1 VSKTAIK
8 YQILDHCINQLQ
20 KTIDN
25 IEYAMNDAQKSA
37 NDYGQPKDRYDSYR
51 TQLLRKRDL
60 LARQLK
66 EAILQM
72 EALGKVNPESMMS
85 RVGFGAIV
93 LTTNQ
98 NMFISVG
105 LGKVHLDGKD
115 FYVISPNVPIFEA
128 MRDKKKGEEFEFRGM
143 KQKII
148 DVF

>member
-1 VSKTAIK
+1 
-8 YQILDHCINQLQ
+8 
-20 KTIDN
+20 
-25 IEYAMNDAQKSA
+25 MNDAQKSA

-60 LARQLK
+60 LAKQLK

-72 EALGKVNPESMMS
+72 EALNKVNPEKAIKQA
-85 RVGFGAIV
+85 GFGAIV

-98 NMFISVG
+98 NLFISVG

-115 FYVISPNVPIFEA
+115 FYVISPNVPIFQA
-128 MRDKKKGEEFEFRGM
+128 LRDKKKGEEFEFRGM

-148 DVF
+148 DVFWFRRPPMCTSRLIPVNLIL